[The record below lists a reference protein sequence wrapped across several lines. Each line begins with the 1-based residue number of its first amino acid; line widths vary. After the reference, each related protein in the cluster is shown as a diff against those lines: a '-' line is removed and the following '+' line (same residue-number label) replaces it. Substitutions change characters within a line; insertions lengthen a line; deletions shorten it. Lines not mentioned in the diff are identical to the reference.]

1 MVSTAYNQSLEP
13 VARKQR
19 FNFKRLG
26 GASASTILIVVLAVL
41 IILSFAMGR
50 YNISPLEVIKILIFN
65 TQQILIKAATV
76 LPGNW
81 AETIILRIIPI
92 EQNWPDIMNTVV
104 IQLRLPRILAAI
116 VIGGGLAVAGASFQ
130 GLFRNPLV
138 SPDIL
143 GVSSGASLGAAI
155 GIIISGNRVV
165 IELLAFG
172 LALFTVGISYAV
184 SRAVRGNP
192 TMGLILAG
200 MAIGSLLGAFLSMAK
215 YTADPNNQLP
225 AITYWLLGSLAAIS
239 FRDLLFV
246 AAPMLV
252 GIGILVLLRWRLNV
266 LAMGEEEA
274 KSLGLNTGR
283 LRIIIVVCST
293 MVTASAVAISG
304 TIGWIGLIIPH
315 IGRMLVGPDHKR
327 LIPVAILLGAI
338 FLLLVDDIARTLAQ
352 VEIPI
357 GILTAIM
364 GVPFFLYLLTHGRKG
379 WV

>member
-1 MVSTAYNQSLEP
+1 MTISVNNQSLEP
-13 VARKQR
+13 EVRKPR
-19 FNFKRLG
+19 FRLKRLS
-26 GASASTILIVVLAVL
+26 GASASTILIAVLVIL
-41 IILSFAMGR
+41 IILSFTMGR
-50 YNISPLEVIKILIFN
+50 YSISPLDVIKILIFN
-65 TQQILIKAATV
+65 TQQILIKAVSV
-76 LPGNW
+76 LPGDW
-81 AETIILRIIPI
+81 AKTILLRIIPI

-155 GIIISGNRVV
+155 GIIISGNHVM

-172 LALFTVGISYAV
+172 LALLTVGLSYAV

-192 TMGLILAG
+192 IMGLILAG

-215 YTADPNNQLP
+215 YVADPNNQLP

-239 FRDLLFV
+239 FRDLLFA

-274 KSLGLNTGR
+274 KSLGMNTSR
-283 LRIIIVVCST
+283 IRIIIVVCCT
-293 MVTASAVAISG
+293 MITASAVAISG

-327 LIPVAILLGAI
+327 LIPVAMLLGAI

-364 GVPFFLYLLTHGRKG
+364 GVPFFLYLLTHGRRG